1 MNTQVGEPVVR
12 QNFAVVKFLP
22 LDVLLGSISRTES
35 ADVIFSTERRIGWF
49 ACQIFLREAT
59 ARCKVSDRP
68 NRTEW
73 LCRSPLVSMMET
85 ADLRQF
91 HHTPEFRWL
100 NHPGL
105 RRIFTER

>member
-1 MNTQVGEPVVR
+1 MVR

-35 ADVIFSTERRIGWF
+35 ADVILSTERRIGWF

-85 ADLRQF
+85 ADLR
-91 HHTPEFRWL
+91 
-100 NHPGL
+100 
-105 RRIFTER
+105 

>member
-1 MNTQVGEPVVR
+1 M
-12 QNFAVVKFLP
+12 VKFLP
-22 LDVLLGSISRTES
+22 LDVLFGSISRTES
-35 ADVIFSTERRIGWF
+35 ADVIFSTARRIGWF

-85 ADLRQF
+85 ADLRRF
-91 HHTPEFRWL
+91 HHTSEFRGL

-105 RRIFTER
+105 RRIFSER

>member
-1 MNTQVGEPVVR
+1 M
-12 QNFAVVKFLP
+12 FP
-22 LDVLLGSISRTES
+22 LDVLLDSISRMKS
-35 ADVIFSTERRIGWF
+35 ADVIFSAERRIGWF
-49 ACQIFLREAT
+49 ACPIFLRKAT

-91 HHTPEFRWL
+91 HHTSEFRWL
-100 NHPGL
+100 NHPRL

>member
-1 MNTQVGEPVVR
+1 MNVVR

-22 LDVLLGSISRTES
+22 LDVLWGSISRTES

-49 ACQIFLREAT
+49 ACQMFLSET
-59 ARCKVSDRP
+59 TVSCKVSDRS

-91 HHTPEFRWL
+91 HHTSEFRWL
-100 NHPGL
+100 NHPGR
-105 RRIFTER
+105 RRIFSER